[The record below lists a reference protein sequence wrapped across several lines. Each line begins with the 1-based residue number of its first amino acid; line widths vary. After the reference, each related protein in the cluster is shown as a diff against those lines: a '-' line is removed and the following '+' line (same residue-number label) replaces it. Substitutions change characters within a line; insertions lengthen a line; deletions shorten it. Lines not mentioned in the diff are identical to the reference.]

1 MALKQSK
8 IPERMCVACRN
19 MKPKTELVRIV
30 KTPDGNVLV
39 DETGKQNGRGVYL
52 CKSHQCVQRAAKNKG
67 FVKAYGF
74 QLTEE
79 LITSLEKII
88 EQ

>member
-1 MALKQSK
+1 MKQHK

-30 KTPDGNVLV
+30 KTPDGQVLA
-39 DETGKQNGRGVYL
+39 DETGKQNGRGVYI
-52 CKSHQCVQRAAKNKG
+52 CKCTECLLRAAKNKG
-67 FVKAYGF
+67 FQKTYGF
-74 QLTEE
+74 ALTEE
-79 LITSLEKII
+79 LIASLEKLI